1 MEQAT
6 PYRGHMPTLD
16 GLRGLAIAIVIAFH
30 YYLYDHH
37 FAPAHALYLLT
48 RAGWLGVD
56 LFFVLSGFLITGIL
70 LDQKER
76 GTEGYFKTFYIRRT
90 LRIFP
95 LYYGVLFLVFGLLRF
110 TPAFDEPSFR
120 ALEHEQWGL
129 WLYAVNWVNWHRGTL
144 VFVSDSFEANHF
156 WSLASEEQFYMVWPA
171 LVRFVPR
178 RAFTWLSVAL
188 IVLSFGAKAVFA
200 PSEEALMLFRMDGL
214 VVGALLAT
222 LVRDP
227 QYRAWVERA
236 ATPVLLACALTLGAL
251 FVWRGGLLH
260 NDVWMARAGCSIAAI
275 GAGAAVI
282 AAVQVPRESPAAKLL
297 CLKPLAFLGRY
308 SYGIY
313 VFHWAFHPLFERYV
327 FTMIPREPTGVA
339 LVDGLFV
346 VALKTAAAVLVAVA
360 SFHLFE
366 ARFLALKDRWAKSK

>member
-1 MEQAT
+1 MA
-6 PYRGHMPTLD
+6 TLD

-76 GTEGYFKTFYIRRT
+76 GTEGFFRTFYIRRT

-171 LVRFVPR
+171 LVRFLPR
-178 RAFTWLSVAL
+178 RAFAWLSLAL
-188 IVLSFGAKAVFA
+188 IVFSFAAKAIFA

-214 VVGALLAT
+214 VVGALLAA

-227 QYRAWVERA
+227 QSRGWVERGA
-236 ATPVLLACALTLGAL
+236 PGLFISAMAVLGAL
-251 FVWRGGLLH
+251 SVWRGGLLH
-260 NDVWMARAGCSIAAI
+260 SDPWMARVGCSVAVL
-275 GAGAAVI
+275 GAGGAVI
-282 AAVQVPRESPAAKLL
+282 AAIQVRRESYMAKLL
-297 CLKPLAFLGRY
+297 CLRPLAFLGRY

-313 VFHWAFHPLFERYV
+313 IFHWAFHPLFERYV
-327 FTMIPREPTGVA
+327 FEVIPREPTGVA
-339 LVDGLFV
+339 LVDGLLV
-346 VALKTAAAVLVAVA
+346 VALKTSAAVLVAVA
-360 SFHLFE
+360 SFHFFE
-366 ARFLALKDRWAKSK
+366 SPFLALKDRWAKTKS